1 MSMQAGPQAG
11 PPVPPVGVVLD
22 TQVVLA
28 MWWFADPAVR
38 ALAAAVEGGGLRWWT
53 TDAMR
58 AELAHVLGRLPPRP
72 GAASPGH
79 VLGLLDRW
87 SSPVPAAAPL
97 PHLRCSDP
105 SDQMF
110 VDLAVERRAAWLLS
124 RDRAVLRLRR
134 RAAALGVAIASPEQW
149 PPPGRS

>member
-1 MSMQAGPQAG
+1 
-11 PPVPPVGVVLD
+11 VLD

-28 MWWFADPAVR
+28 MWWFADPRVQ
-38 ALAAAVEGGGLRWWT
+38 ALAAAVEGATLHWWT
-53 TDAMR
+53 TTAMR

-72 GAASPGH
+72 DGTGPRD
-79 VLGLLDRW
+79 VLERLDRW
-87 SSPVPAAAPL
+87 SSLVPAAAVL

-124 RDRAVLRLRR
+124 RDRALLRLRR
-134 RAAALGVAIASPEQW
+134 RAAALGVTIASPEQW
-149 PPPGRS
+149 PAPGHG